1 VKKPLPVIVNV
12 ERSST
17 KELDGGF
24 RVSGKGVNLW
34 IRVYQTDYGKR
45 VRITVSYLKEGRWI
59 TTPALW
65 IDKTLMDRFL
75 KRLKSISSVLT

>member
-1 VKKPLPVIVNV
+1 MKEPLPVIVDV
-12 ERSST
+12 ERSSA

-24 RVSGKGVNLW
+24 RVSGKGINLW

-45 VRITVSYLKEGRWI
+45 VRITISYLEDGRWI

-75 KRLKSISSVLT
+75 SRLSIISSVLT